1 MRANSVSAFPGEY
14 SIYCVIKRG
23 VNNIVGEMGIYKKRS
38 TNHNKERLDNEI
50 ADITKIINVS
60 VICLCKIKE
69 KGIIHM

>member
-1 MRANSVSAFPGEY
+1 MTKG
-14 SIYCVIKRG
+14 
-23 VNNIVGEMGIYKKRS
+23 
-38 TNHNKERLDNEI
+38 KERPWAFSERNDWTDFSFKEKLDNENNEI